1 MQEPMPDAAHVRRPA
16 AWKALASVA
25 VAAAL
30 VAAGLAAWRASRPA
44 PPAWTGGAPV
54 DVATITL
61 QPETVPRTL
70 QALGELRAARQV
82 MLPAEVAGRVAAIH
96 FEPGRTVQAGQLLV
110 QLDDATEQA
119 DLAAAQAQAAFAR
132 QQLARA
138 HALAA
143 TGALAQEVLQQRQAE
158 HEQSA
163 ARVLQLQARI
173 RQKRI
178 EAPFAGALGLRR
190 IDLGQYLQPG
200 DTAVSL
206 TDLSSLQVN
215 FDLPQQELAHVRVG
229 QSLLL
234 HSGAPDAAPVRA
246 RVSAIEPQVGRDTR
260 SLTVQAT
267 VPRAADAH
275 QGLRPGMY
283 VTVALEL
290 APEAGALLLP
300 ATAVMTSSSGDQA
313 LRVRAPSAEGI
324 GQTEFVPI
332 TLGRRIGDRVV
343 VAQGLA
349 AGDVVVT
356 EGQLRVQAGSALR
369 VVAAPSAPRAPAAA
383 ATHGAGQ
390 P

>member
-1 MQEPMPDAAHVRRPA
+1 MQEPLPDAARVRKPA
-16 AWKALASVA
+16 AWRALATVA

-30 VAAGLAAWRASRPA
+30 VAAALAAWRASRPT
-44 PPAWTGGAPV
+44 PPAWSGGAPV
-54 DVATITL
+54 DVAATTL
-61 QPETVPRTL
+61 QAEVAPRTL
-70 QALGELRAARQV
+70 QALGELRAVRQV
-82 MLPAEVAGRVAAIH
+82 MLPAEVAGRVAAIR
-96 FEPGRTVQAGQLLV
+96 FEAGRTVQAGQLLV

-119 DLAAAQAQAAFAR
+119 DLAAAQAQEVFAR

-138 HALAA
+138 QALAA

-158 HEQSA
+158 HDQSA
-163 ARVLQLQARI
+163 ARVLQLLARI

-178 EAPFAGALGLRR
+178 EAPFAGELGLRR

-200 DTAVSL
+200 DAAASL

-234 HSGAPDAAPVRA
+234 HSGASDTAPVRA
-246 RVSAIEPQVGRDTR
+246 RVSAVEPQVGRDTR
-260 SLTVQAT
+260 SATVQAT
-267 VPRAADAH
+267 MFPASAAQH
-275 QGLRPGMY
+275 RLRPGMY

-290 APEAGALLLP
+290 PPEAGALLLP

-313 LRVRAPSAEGI
+313 LRVRTLSADGI
-324 GQTEFVPI
+324 GQAEFVPI
-332 TLGRRIGDRVV
+332 TLGRRIGERVV

-356 EGQLRVQAGSALR
+356 EGQLRVQPGSALR
-369 VVAAPSAPRAPAAA
+369 VVAAASAQAAPAA
-383 ATHGAGQ
+383 HGGGQ

>member
-1 MQEPMPDAAHVRRPA
+1 MQEPLPDAARVRKPA
-16 AWKALASVA
+16 AWRALATVA

-30 VAAGLAAWRASRPA
+30 VATALAAWRASRPT
-44 PPAWTGGAPV
+44 PPAWSGGAPV
-54 DVATITL
+54 DVAATTL
-61 QPETVPRTL
+61 QAETAPRTL
-70 QALGELRAARQV
+70 QALGELRAVRQV
-82 MLPAEVAGRVAAIH
+82 MLPAEVAGRVAAIR
-96 FEPGRTVQAGQLLV
+96 FEAGRTVQAGQLLV

-138 HALAA
+138 DALAA

-158 HEQSA
+158 HDQSA

-178 EAPFAGALGLRR
+178 EAPFAGELGLRR

-200 DTAVSL
+200 DAAASL

-215 FDLPQQELAHVRVG
+215 FDLPQQELAQVRVG

-234 HSGAPDAAPVRA
+234 HSGAPDTAPVRA
-246 RVSAIEPQVGRDTR
+246 RVSAVEPQVGRDTR
-260 SLTVQAT
+260 SATVQAT
-267 VPRAADAH
+267 VPPAPDAQH
-275 QGLRPGMY
+275 RLRPGMY

-290 APEAGALLLP
+290 PPEAGALLLP

-313 LRVRAPSAEGI
+313 LRVRAPSADGI
-324 GQTEFVPI
+324 GQAEFVPI
-332 TLGRRIGDRVV
+332 TLGRRIGERVV
-343 VAQGLA
+343 VTQGLA

-356 EGQLRVQAGSALR
+356 EGQLRAQPGSALR
-369 VVAAPSAPRAPAAA
+369 VVAAPSAPAA
-383 ATHGAGQ
+383 HGGGQ